1 LPSDP
6 FLLLQNQ
13 VIQRT
18 TPGVEDRGNTDF
30 LDFESEVG
38 IMCQLCRSPSL
49 VRIYGVIDPNSAD
62 PKKITLFQRQDRVIF
77 RLLPDNGGQYF
88 RERIG
93 IVMGMFLAAVMMRY
107 FLIVLLQNA
116 VTVLLVMR

>member
-1 LPSDP
+1 
-6 FLLLQNQ
+6 
-13 VIQRT
+13 
-18 TPGVEDRGNTDF
+18 
-30 LDFESEVG
+30 
-38 IMCQLCRSPSL
+38 M